1 MGQLMESN
9 ISPEE
14 KLLRLIRGRT
24 KKGPDKK
31 NLAGSPVLQKTK
43 ISPGFLNPLKKLLK
57 SKFKNILD
65 FRFLNI
71 FLVLLLITF
80 FAYSVFNIV
89 KPTGG
94 RVNHISETVTS
105 DKEGQQI
112 KINQPKDYGY
122 YYRQFSKRDIFNAPS
137 IADDANAP
145 ATGVSLKDATKNFRL
160 VGIILDKQP
169 QAVIEDK
176 TTNTT
181 YFLGKGE
188 NLNNLKVKE
197 ILESKVIVVYGTEEI
212 ELEL

>member
-1 MGQLMESN
+1 MDSN
-9 ISPEE
+9 VSPEE
-14 KLLRLIRGRT
+14 RLLRLIRGRT
-24 KKGPDKK
+24 KKDPDKK
-31 NLAGSPVLQKTK
+31 NLVATPVFQKTK
-43 ISPGFLNPLKKLLK
+43 VRLSYLNPLKKLLK

-65 FRFLNI
+65 FRYLNI
-71 FLVLLLITF
+71 FLVLLLIIF
-80 FAYSVFNIV
+80 FAYSAFNIV
-89 KPTGG
+89 KPV
-94 RVNHISETVTS
+94 RERLNNISETVTS
-105 DKEGQQI
+105 DKEGQEI

-137 IADDANAP
+137 IADDANVST
-145 ATGVSLKDATKNFRL
+145 TGVNLKEALKNFRL

-188 NLNNLKVKE
+188 SLNNLKVKE
-197 ILESKVIVVYGTEEI
+197 ILESKVIIVYGSEEI